1 MKKKPIVS
9 IILLFCL
16 SQSSFSQKFHFQNYS
31 LREGLP
37 NSSVYSILQDSRGF
51 MWFGTD
57 GGGVTRTDG
66 VSFEVYN
73 KGTGL
78 SGNVVRAIY
87 EDREKRIWI
96 GTDHGLDCYDGDKIN
111 EIGLNSPL
119 DDAFVLSI
127 TEDTAG
133 TILIGTLNDG
143 LILLK
148 LGNDTT
154 VTSISFEQGLINSLV
169 LDIEVDWKNRYW
181 LSLVGGI
188 NVLTFEDGTFDIIEL
203 DRRLHLP
210 ANVITCSSQDPF
222 GNMWFGTE
230 DRGIFQI
237 INENNF
243 TPRVAVV
250 PESMKFLENETI
262 WGIQWSDT
270 STCWVATGNMGLL
283 QFKDGKLNR
292 SITRENG
299 LPSNEIFKIL
309 EDDYGS
315 IWLATIG
322 NGVLRYN
329 GDSFKKYDLNKSR
342 TGIDV
347 YGIIER
353 TPGAMQVATDEGLY
367 MVQIQNNHEITTTK
381 ERISGFPS
389 KSSVSSIV
397 KDYSENI
404 WIGTSHG
411 LYEIMGSSATL
422 SPYNKGLSSQR
433 IKVLFADQQNRL
445 WVGTNAG
452 YNLCVGEEVFLMNE
466 ETGIINNEVQ
476 TIIQDKFQKIWIGTL
491 GGLVCVSDKYRS
503 FNEEE
508 GLLDL
513 QVYSLLEDAKSNIW
527 IGTFG
532 GGIYIL
538 NQNTDS
544 DTIRQVPGNNLL
556 SSRNIFSM
564 LWEDSQT
571 LIAGTESGFDKI
583 TIHNDSI
590 TNVIHFDSEDGFC
603 EGSNN
608 INASIRSS
616 NGLIW
621 FGTSNSLVSY
631 DPNETLKETVEPIA
645 YITDLKLNFEKQDWT
660 LEHQTSKWFP
670 LPLDLVLPYHQ
681 NHLTFDFTA
690 IGFANPKDIEFSY
703 FLEGQSKA
711 WSPYSHERVITFQ
724 ELKAGEYRLR
734 LKAKTKFG
742 VESQETTFD
751 FKINPPYWLRVW
763 FIISMVILL
772 IFIIFMIVKIRV
784 KNLENEKLKLK
795 RTVELRTWEITQQ
808 KEQIEEQRDILAR
821 QQEEITDSIEYARH
835 IQQAILPG
843 ASYLNESVKDS
854 FILLLP
860 QHIVSGDFYWVG
872 KYESHLVL
880 IAADCTGH
888 GVPGAFMSMLGI
900 SFLNKIVNEKGIV
913 SPGLILNA
921 LRANIL
927 NVFNPS
933 RDAADQRSKDGM
945 DLALCSLDLENK
957 KLYFAGAMN
966 PLYQINQNHEG
977 KYQLIEHEPDKMP
990 VGNHHFMNSFNEKEI
1005 QINEGDTFYMFSDG
1019 FSDQFGGPKSKK
1031 FMKKRFK
1038 NMLLSN
1044 QSKTMKEQKEI
1055 YHKILIDWISQN
1067 PKKDRDYP
1075 QTDDILIMGV
1085 RL

>member
-1 MKKKPIVS
+1 
-9 IILLFCL
+9 
-16 SQSSFSQKFHFQNYS
+16 
-31 LREGLP
+31 
-37 NSSVYSILQDSRGF
+37 

-57 GGGVTRTDG
+57 GGGIARTDG
-66 VSFEVYN
+66 VTFEVYN
-73 KGTGL
+73 KATGL

-87 EDREKRIWI
+87 EDRENRIWI
-96 GTDHGLDCYDGDKIN
+96 GTNQGLNCYNGN
-111 EIGLNSPL
+111 NFSEIGLNSPL
-119 DDAFVLSI
+119 EDAFVLSI

-133 TILIGTLNDG
+133 TILIGTKNVG
-143 LILLK
+143 LILLE
-148 LGNDTT
+148 LGKDTT
-154 VTSISFEQGLINSLV
+154 VTSISREQGLTNSFV
-169 LDIEVDWKNRYW
+169 FDIEVDWKNRYW

-188 NVLTFEDGTFDIIEL
+188 NVLTFKDESFEIIEL

-210 ANVITCSSQDPF
+210 GEVITCSTKDPF
-222 GNMWFGTE
+222 GNMWFGSE
-230 DRGIFQI
+230 DQGIFKI
-237 INENNF
+237 INESNF
-243 TPRVAVV
+243 TPRVAIV

-262 WGIQWSDT
+262 WDIHWTDT

-299 LPSNEIFKIL
+299 LPTNEIYKIL

-329 GDSFKKYDLNKSR
+329 GDTFKKYELNKNR

-353 TPGAMQVATDEGLY
+353 SPNVMQVATDEGLY
-367 MVQIQNNHEITTTK
+367 KIQIESENEIITSK
-381 ERISGFPS
+381 ESISGFPS

-397 KDYSENI
+397 KDHSDNI
-404 WIGTSHG
+404 WIGTDHG
-411 LYEIMGSSATL
+411 LYEITGNKATL
-422 SPYNKGLSSQR
+422 SPYNDSLSSHR
-433 IKVLFADQQNRL
+433 IKSLLVDQQNRL
-445 WVGTNAG
+445 WVGTNGG
-452 YNLCVGEEVFLMNE
+452 YNICSDEEVLLMNE
-466 ETGIINNEVQ
+466 EIGLINNEVQ
-476 TIIQDKFQKIWIGTL
+476 TLIQDRYQNVWIGTL
-491 GGLVCVSDKYRS
+491 GGLVCFSGNYKSY
-503 FNEEE
+503 NEEE

-513 QVYSLLEDAKSNIW
+513 QVYSLLEDVKSNIW

-532 GGIYIL
+532 GGIYFL

-544 DTIRQVPGNNLL
+544 DTIRQAPGNNLL
-556 SSRNIFSM
+556 SSKNIFSM

-583 TIHNDSI
+583 TIRNDSI
-590 TNVIHFDSEDGFC
+590 SNVIHFDSEDGFC

-608 INASIRSS
+608 INASIQSS

-631 DPNETLKETVEPIA
+631 NPNEVLKESVEPIA

-660 LEHQTSKWFP
+660 LEHQTSLWFP

-703 FLEGQSKA
+703 FLEGQSKT
-711 WSPYSHERVITFQ
+711 WSPYSDEREITFQ
-724 ELKAGEYRLR
+724 ELKAGEYRFR

-751 FKINPPYWLRVW
+751 LKIKPPYWLTVW
-763 FIISMVILL
+763 FIISLAILL
-772 IFIIFMIVKIRV
+772 IFIVFLIVKIRV
-784 KNLENEKLKLK
+784 KKLENEKLKLK

-843 ASYLNESVKDS
+843 ATYLNESVKDS

-927 NVFNPS
+927 NVFNPA
-933 RDAADQRSKDGM
+933 RDDADQRSKDGM
-945 DLALCSLDLENK
+945 DLAMCSLDLENN

-966 PLYQINQNHEG
+966 PLYQINQDPAG

-1005 QINEGDTFYMFSDG
+1005 QLNEGDTFYMFSDG
-1019 FSDQFGGPKSKK
+1019 FSDQFGGPKGKK
-1031 FMKKRFK
+1031 FMKRRFK

-1055 YHKILIDWISQN
+1055 YHKILVDWISQS
-1067 PKKDRDYP
+1067 PRKDKDYP